1 MLFLTSKNFQINI
14 FYWRS
19 AILFAFCASS
29 NPVIKF
35 LVHPLLLSILFKIND
50 ATLYTWGDFN
60 KIESNASVTVNTQI
74 KLMNCLVNQSIQQQ
88 LNDTFYWYSLK
99 NLLNIHQTWC
109 VLTFQQD
116 SHEVLNNCF
125 LPTILQVPYYLDFLS
140 FWSYVRYFITIHHY
154 IRVPHMPLFSPH

>member
-60 KIESNASVTVNTQI
+60 KIESNANVTVNTQI
-74 KLMNCLVNQSIQQQ
+74 KLMNCLVNQSIS
-88 LNDTFYWYSLK
+88 NS
-99 NLLNIHQTWC
+99 
-109 VLTFQQD
+109 
-116 SHEVLNNCF
+116 
-125 LPTILQVPYYLDFLS
+125 
-140 FWSYVRYFITIHHY
+140 
-154 IRVPHMPLFSPH
+154 